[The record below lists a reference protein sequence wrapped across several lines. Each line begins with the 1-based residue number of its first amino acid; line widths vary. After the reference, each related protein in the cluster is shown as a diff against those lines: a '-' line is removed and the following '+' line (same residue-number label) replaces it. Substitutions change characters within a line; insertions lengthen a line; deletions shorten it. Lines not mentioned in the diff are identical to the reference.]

1 MRIHQICLTLED
13 SSDSQKALTGGDSYV
28 STLTWLLHL
37 PLMKAGD
44 LQVIGRQY
52 L

>member
-1 MRIHQICLTLED
+1 MGIHQVCLTLED
-13 SSDSQKALTGGDSYV
+13 SSDSQKVLTGSDSYV
-28 STLTWLLHL
+28 SALTWLLHL

-44 LQVIGRQY
+44 LQVIGRQD